1 MKFLMIAALMSLSV
15 SAFADQCQAL
25 DREQAVRA
33 ALLIQSG
40 SEIASL
46 CQNCG
51 ETVSD
56 AKYSVARNVQ
66 VVDSFGSYK
75 ELTIA
80 GKGVDLAY
88 TYVKVAVNKYV
99 NVALVIGGCP
109 ADGASRMITR
119 Q

>member
-1 MKFLMIAALMSLSV
+1 MKTLAIAILMSISA

-25 DREQAVRA
+25 DADQAARA

-51 ETVSD
+51 EVIRG
-56 AKYSVARNVQ
+56 AQYSTARAVRI
-66 VVDSFGSYK
+66 VGG

-88 TYVKVAVNKYV
+88 TYVKVAPKKYV
-99 NVALVIGGCP
+99 NVAMVIGCP
-109 ADGASRMITR
+109 ADGMSRMITR